1 MPKSNKKWLTAI
13 LALLVISGLAAYG
26 ISHWQTGGHIA
37 KVYLNDKV
45 IRSIDLDK
53 VKKAYTFRVDGP
65 DGHYNIIEVSPG
77 AIRIKE
83 ANCPDQICVN
93 QGAIS
98 NGVEPIVCLP
108 HRLMIKIDDRLVDED
123 RHDHTAHDHAHHK
136 DRDHGDSAGHDHHD
150 DSQAAQKVPAIDSVT
165 K

>member
-1 MPKSNKKWLTAI
+1 MPKSNKKWLIAI

-26 ISHWQTGGHIA
+26 VSHWQTGGHIA

-45 IRSIDLDK
+45 IRTIDLDK
-53 VKKAYTFRVDGP
+53 VKKTYTFRVDGP

-108 HRLMIKIDDRLVDED
+108 HRLMIKIDDQVVADHKHD
-123 RHDHTAHDHAHHK
+123 HSDHDHRHD
-136 DRDHGDSAGHDHHD
+136 D
-150 DSQAAQKVPAIDSVT
+150 DSQSAQKAPTIDSVT